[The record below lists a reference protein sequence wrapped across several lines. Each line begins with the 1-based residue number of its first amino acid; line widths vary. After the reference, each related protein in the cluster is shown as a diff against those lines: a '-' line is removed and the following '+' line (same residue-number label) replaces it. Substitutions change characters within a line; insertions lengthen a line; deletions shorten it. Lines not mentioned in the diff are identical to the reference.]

1 MIKKAAIYVFIVTPI
16 VVIAVGAGVVIA
28 TAGLVTDLIADA
40 YDPI

>member
-28 TAGLVTDLIADA
+28 TLGAVTDLISENV
-40 YDPI
+40 